1 MKRREFSLAL
11 GGAALAAAGTPAS
24 AQGGPVEGQH
34 YVRLAQP
41 VPTPAGGK
49 VDVVEFFWYGCP
61 HCNALEPFLETWI
74 RRLPPEAAARRVPVG
89 FSPLHETH
97 QRLFYALDAMG
108 VLPTLHRRVFSAI
121 HVERKRLDK
130 EADILAFM
138 TANGVDAAK
147 FAEQFKSFSVQ
158 TKARQAKQLAE
169 AYRID
174 GVPAIG
180 VAGRWY
186 TSSAMAGSHERALAT
201 ADYLIALSRKS

>member
-11 GGAALAAAGTPAS
+11 GGAALAAAGTPAL

-34 YVRLAQP
+34 YVRLSQP
-41 VPTPAGGK
+41 VPVPGGGK

-61 HCNALEPFLETWI
+61 HCNALEPFLEAWI
-74 RRLPPEAAARRVPVG
+74 KKLPAEAAARRVPVG

-97 QRLFYALDAMG
+97 QRIFYALDALG
-108 VLPTLHRRVFSAI
+108 VLPTMHRRVFAAI
-121 HVERKRLDK
+121 HVDRKRLDK

-147 FAEQFKSFSVQ
+147 FGELFTSFSVQ

-186 TSSAMAGSHERALAT
+186 TSSAMAGGHERALAT
-201 ADYLIALSRKS
+201 ADFLIAQARKG